1 MKTSFAAPR
10 KSFIAHQLIALSV
23 IFTLALPVFSA
34 EIEKITVNGMVCAF
48 CAQGIEK
55 TLAAMPETHAVYVN
69 LKQRVVLVEPKLGQK
84 LDVAKIRTGI
94 TDAGYDVVK
103 TQTLANT
110 SVEAA
115 KAEFKGKK

>member
-1 MKTSFAAPR
+1 MK
-10 KSFIAHQLIALSV
+10 KLLAHKFIALSV
-23 IFTLALPVFSA
+23 FLTATLPAFSA

-55 TLAAMPETHAVYVN
+55 TLTAMPETQAVYVN

-84 LDVAKIRTGI
+84 LDIAKIRNGI

-110 SVEAA
+110 SVAA
-115 KAEFKGKK
+115 VKAEFVGKK